1 MWNSCSTLTVNI
13 YFGIILYFNISVFQ
27 IELKCSLTAVA
38 GSGTLGEQTQG
49 WSHGLRD
56 RKRQEE
62 VRQSL
67 QELLFLSKDNV
78 TSASKKYLI
87 REASALSA
95 GLEPQ
100 PSCFSTFQLGVLHC
114 VLTTQCTVSLCCCK
128 CRLTGLESGYN

>member
-62 VRQSL
+62 TGRGKTKPSRIII
-67 QELLFLSKDNV
+67 
-78 TSASKKYLI
+78 LI
-87 REASALSA
+87 K
-95 GLEPQ
+95 G
-100 PSCFSTFQLGVLHC
+100 
-114 VLTTQCTVSLCCCK
+114 
-128 CRLTGLESGYN
+128 